1 MSIRDFFTTEGPKAS
16 EVVSNL
22 HSKFLTER
30 ENEEVVKS
38 LHTVSSKK
46 RRKYKIWTIEQK
58 LEIGSYV
65 IRHGI
70 SSTVSHY
77 SKEYP
82 GISKQSI
89 CEFKRVRYFL
99 TCLVS
104 WEIEYWEMNDIF
116 FNSIENKGMY
126 WSIKLF
132 FNTDLIP
139 DFTETMENCYSP
151 L

>member
-22 HSKFLTER
+22 HSKFLPER
-30 ENEEVVKS
+30 EKEEVVKS
-38 LHTVSSKK
+38 YTVEVSSKK
-46 RRKYKIWTIEQK
+46 RGKYKIWTIEQK

-89 CEFKRVRYFL
+89 CEFKRVRYF
-99 TCLVS
+99 
-104 WEIEYWEMNDIF
+104 
-116 FNSIENKGMY
+116 
-126 WSIKLF
+126 
-132 FNTDLIP
+132 
-139 DFTETMENCYSP
+139 
-151 L
+151 